1 MVLPQ
6 HLVVQNP
13 QGPKVDQ
20 ELVAHLEVV
29 EALLQQLLL
38 LSELLQQLL
47 LLSELLLLLSV
58 EGGLAAAAAFAAAAV
73 AVAPPLLPL
82 PLPLCRSSSL
92 LRCRLE
98 PRRLLLDQR
107 PQEGGLVL
115 RLAQERGG
123 LALGQLRSS
132 SSSDPVGVVPPE
144 EAGKRPHAASA
155 LRPPPDVFSSA
166 PDLSLYLCR
175 IK

>member
-6 HLVVQNP
+6 HLVIEHA
-13 QGPKVDQ
+13 QGPQVDQ

-29 EALLQQLLL
+29 EALLQPKLLLL
-38 LSELLQQLL
+38 LSEQ
-47 LLSELLLLLSV
+47 LLLSV
-58 EGGLAAAAAFAAAAV
+58 VGGLAVAAV
-73 AVAPPLLPL
+73 AVAPPLLSLLL

-123 LALGQLRSS
+123 LALGQRR
-132 SSSDPVGVVPPE
+132 SSSDP
-144 EAGKRPHAASA
+144 EALFRRKKRANG
-155 LRPPPDVFSSA
+155 PPPPLLFGRRPTSSPA
-166 PDLSLYLCR
+166 PPTSPCFCKVLNEGR
-175 IK
+175 ARGTERRKTVET